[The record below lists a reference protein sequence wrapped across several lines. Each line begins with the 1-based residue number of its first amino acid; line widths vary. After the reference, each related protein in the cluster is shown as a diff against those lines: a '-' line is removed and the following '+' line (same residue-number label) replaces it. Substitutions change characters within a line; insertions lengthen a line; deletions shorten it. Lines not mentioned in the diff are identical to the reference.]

1 MNEQER
7 KAGLMKIAR
16 ELQAAHD
23 RYFET
28 VEMAMT
34 WKEVEEVQEEYE
46 EAIQHLRDF
55 WASIKASG

>member
-16 ELQAAHD
+16 QLQAAHD

-46 EAIQHLRDF
+46 EAIRRLQDF
-55 WASIKASG
+55 WSVIAESK

>member
-7 KAGLMKIAR
+7 KAGLMKIAG

-46 EAIQHLRDF
+46 EAIQHLRAF
-55 WASIKASG
+55 WAGIAESH